1 MHAYSTS
8 LIRDVFF
15 LFHLHRLYNL
25 TPIQR
30 SCRETT
36 TASLFVGKRSIPH
49 ICGAIQQDVSIFNIS
64 TFTLAIAVVIVR
76 SGCLV
81 DYILNEL
88 KPKHLGT
95 LVKGFS
101 WLYYL
106 KWKTHPKSGSN
117 PLVAAQIKGYEKGKP
132 LVFVCLPSLWL
143 VNSSI
148 LFLKHPFI
156 GVITYIFRI
165 LTLEWKLVALQ
176 DFLGNSSNK
185 LGLKTTS
192 LMD

>member
-1 MHAYSTS
+1 M
-8 LIRDVFF
+8 D
-15 LFHLHRLYNL
+15 
-25 TPIQR
+25 
-30 SCRETT
+30 
-36 TASLFVGKRSIPH
+36 KRSTPH
-49 ICGAIQQDVSIFNIS
+49 ICGAIQQDVSILNIG
-64 TFTLAIAVVIVR
+64 TFTLATAVVIVR
-76 SGCLV
+76 SDCQV

-106 KWKTHPKSGSN
+106 RWKTHPKSGLY
-117 PLVAAQIKGYEKGKP
+117 PLVAAHIKGYEKGKP

-156 GVITYIFRI
+156 GARTYFFRI
-165 LTLEWKLVALQ
+165 QTEWKLVALQ
-176 DFLGNSSNK
+176 DFLGNSRNK
-185 LGLKTTS
+185 LGLKTSS
-192 LMD
+192 LMY